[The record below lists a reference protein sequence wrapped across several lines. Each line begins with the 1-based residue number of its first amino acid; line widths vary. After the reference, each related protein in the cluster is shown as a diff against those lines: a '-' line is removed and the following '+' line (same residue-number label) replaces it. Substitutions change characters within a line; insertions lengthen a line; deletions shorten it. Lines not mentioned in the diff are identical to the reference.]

1 MRKGRGGGREFVS
14 ECKFSLGQDAL
25 FLIDLG
31 FQKRFLDRIIL
42 KYGIWG
48 HDLLLVQ
55 FFFPI
60 KLFQG
65 CSIPFRWHSGA
76 MTYFRN

>member
-1 MRKGRGGGREFVS
+1 MRKGRGGRELVS

-31 FQKRFLDRIIL
+31 LQKRFLDQIIL

-60 KLFQG
+60 KL
-65 CSIPFRWHSGA
+65 SKVVASHSGG
-76 MTYFRN
+76 TVVL

>member
-1 MRKGRGGGREFVS
+1 MSEEGKGGRELVS

-31 FQKRFLDRIIL
+31 LQKRYLDQIIL
-42 KYGIWG
+42 KYGICCSN
-48 HDLLLVQ
+48 
-55 FFFPI
+55 FPI